1 MAPTLP
7 FITAVAVLS
16 LVTAGSSSATRDQ
29 DAVYLQPYA
38 NGSAVVLQTI
48 ARIQQSG
55 VFGNDNGIL
64 RRIAYVETRDGTLT
78 NTSNGGGI
86 WAVDENK
93 FQQTRNV
100 DANVR
105 LPARFRQIR
114 DAFGIDWLSVQ
125 WRDLQVPLY
134 SAIASRLVLYL
145 APRAIPPESDLSAQA
160 DFWVQYYNPNGDRA
174 DFSAT
179 AVGLQGKLIYKCLG
193 QNYKDVEA
201 E

>member
-16 LVTAGSSSATRDQ
+16 LAATGSSSATRDQ

-38 NGSAVVLQTI
+38 NGSAVVLYIQTI

-64 RRIAYVETRDGTLT
+64 RRIAYVETRDGTLI

-93 FQQTRNV
+93 FQQTKNV

-105 LPARFRQIR
+105 LPV
-114 DAFGIDWLSVQ
+114 GL
-125 WRDLQVPLY
+125 
-134 SAIASRLVLYL
+134 
-145 APRAIPPESDLSAQA
+145 
-160 DFWVQYYNPNGDRA
+160 
-174 DFSAT
+174 
-179 AVGLQGKLIYKCLG
+179 VGLQGKLR
-193 QNYKDVEA
+193 KDLD
-201 E
+201 